1 MIRVSLVLFIIAAII
16 VIGLAAASGGD
27 AGSASLIWL
36 GREVQTTAAV
46 AVMLVFFGALL
57 AAIFWRVVLWIATA
71 PGRAARDRAELR
83 RRQGAEVLTRGFL
96 AAAAGDGSEARLMA
110 QRASDLVTDSPG
122 LVRVLSAQ
130 AAEAAGDPV
139 AAKAAYTAMLGFPD
153 MRLAALRGLMQTALG
168 QNDRAEAIK
177 HAEEAYGQEKTA
189 RWAWRA
195 ILEDKLASSDWPAAL
210 NLVKTA
216 LARKIVSPI
225 VAERARAALLAASAA
240 SIETEKPSQ
249 ALEFASQS
257 AKLNA
262 GFAPG
267 AIIAARRLLAE
278 GRAPRAAAVL
288 EAAWKE
294 APHPALWL
302 AYRDLTT
309 AETPRERARR
319 LSALVTLNPDHRE
332 TRILAVEQGLISGS
346 YADARAASEALKDE
360 PLTARLAG
368 LWARLAHAGGDID
381 GARAWMARG
390 MAAPQEPEWSD
401 INPDGR
407 AFDYTAADWARLVST
422 YAETGELIHP
432 RFERREAVI
441 SELPRVPATYTAPQS
456 IIRAADTGLTEAPI
470 ADDPGFFAGAFDD
483 ADGPPP
489 PPPGGGER
497 RRDRLRRR
505 PLPKPRIVK

>member
-1 MIRVSLVLFIIAAII
+1 MIRVSLILFVIALII
-16 VIGLAAASGGD
+16 VAGLALTGD
-27 AGSASLIWL
+27 AGSANLVWL
-36 GREVQTTAAV
+36 GREIHTTAAV
-46 AVMLVFFGALL
+46 AVLMVFFGALL
-57 AAIFWRVVLWIATA
+57 AAIFWRVVLWVATT
-71 PGRAARDRAELR
+71 PKRAARERAENHR
-83 RRQGAEVLTRGFL
+83 KQGVEVLTKGFL
-96 AAAAGDGSEARLMA
+96 AAAAGDGAEARRMA
-110 QRASDLVTDSPG
+110 QRASELVQDSPA

-130 AAEAAGDPV
+130 AAEAAGDLT
-139 AAKAAYTAMLGFPD
+139 AARIAYTGMLGFPD
-153 MRLAALRGLMQTALG
+153 MRLAALRGLMQTALA
-168 QNDRAEAIK
+168 QNHRAEALK
-177 HAEEAYGQEKTA
+177 NAEEAYSLERTA

-195 ILEDKLASSDWPAAL
+195 ILEDRLGNGDWPAAL
-210 NLVKTA
+210 DLVKTA

-240 SIETEKPSQ
+240 SLEETKPAQ
-249 ALEFASQS
+249 ALDFASQS
-257 AKLNA
+257 AKLKP

-267 AIIAARRLLAE
+267 ALIASRRLAAE
-278 GRAPRAAAVL
+278 GRIAKAAGVI

-332 TRILAVEQGLISGS
+332 TRILAVEQGLISGR
-346 YADARAASEALKDE
+346 YADARAASEGLKDE

-368 LWARLAHAGGDID
+368 LWARLSNAGGNVD

-390 MAAPQEPEWSD
+390 ASAPQEPEWSD
-401 INPDGR
+401 INPQGK
-407 AFDYTAADWARLVST
+407 AFSYTPADWARLVST

-441 SELPRVPATYTAPQS
+441 SELPRLPVAYSAAQT
-456 IIRAADTGLTEAPI
+456 IVRAADTGLTHAPI

-483 ADGPPP
+483 ADTPSGPPP
-489 PPPGGGER
+489 AAER
-497 RRDRLRRR
+497 RRPSLRRTA
-505 PLPKPRIVK
+505 PPKPRIVK